1 MVKVEILKNATILAP
16 NRLHQNFTAT
26 ENYLQKGK
34 ELKGEYITINGRRRG
49 SEFDYRLFRTEKG
62 NLIYAKNV
70 KPINTETM
78 TEVNLGVDGRP
89 TPTKIKMPND
99 KKYDNAHIYAAV
111 LGTLGGFALA
121 KKLSTL
127 DIIFEILSTGFLP
140 EAARNLSGFLRFRS
154 SKKILFNS

>member
-121 KKLSTL
+121 KKMKK
-127 DIIFEILSTGFLP
+127 
-140 EAARNLSGFLRFRS
+140 
-154 SKKILFNS
+154 SKKQLYMYAIGGAIAGYVSGKLLTGKPVIDVSISK